1 MKKTVILCFLFI
13 YGLPTLGQEGFIFQK
28 NVDKVE
34 IPFKLINNLIFIPI
48 KVNGIELNFLLDSG
62 VDETLLFS
70 MDDKKEVSFFN
81 VEKVTLRGLGSE
93 ASIEGLK
100 SQNNTLEV
108 PGLKSTGHLLYIIL
122 DQTFNLSSH
131 MGIPVNGIIGYHFL
145 KNNLVEINYEK
156 KRITIYD
163 EENKI
168 RKKIE
173 KKFQEIPIT
182 IEKLKPYIRGS
193 VIMDTSEISVKL
205 LVDIGNSDAVWL
217 FQNASELIKVPE
229 KNFEDYLGKG
239 FSGDIEGR
247 RAQIRKFT
255 MSKFEFQDPV
265 VAFPDT
271 ISIRNVKMV
280 QDRAGSVGAEVLRRF
295 TVAFDYPN
303 RNMYLKKNGHFND
316 PFSYNKSGIELQHY
330 GLQWV
335 QETVRLETVPLSEG
349 TNLMNNFK
357 YKFELKPV
365 YLIANVRKNSTAAL
379 SGIQKDDILVS
390 INGVPAYKYSL
401 EKINS
406 LLKSEEERWITLEVE
421 RKGEFIKFKFQLLN
435 VL

>member
-168 RKKIE
+168 KKKIE

-193 VIMDTSEISVKL
+193 VIMDTSEIPVKL

-255 MSKFEFQDPV
+255 MSNFEFRDPV

-280 QDRAGSVGAEVLRRF
+280 KDRAGSVGAEVLRRF

-303 RNMYLKKNGHFND
+303 RKMYLKKNGHFND

>member
-193 VIMDTSEISVKL
+193 VIMDTSEIPVKL

-303 RNMYLKKNGHFND
+303 RKMYLKKNGHFND

>member
-193 VIMDTSEISVKL
+193 VIMDTSEIPVKL

-255 MSKFEFQDPV
+255 MSKFEFRDPV

-303 RNMYLKKNGHFND
+303 RKMYLKKNGHFND

>member
-13 YGLPTLGQEGFIFQK
+13 YGLPTLGQEGFLFQK

-108 PGLKSTGHLLYIIL
+108 PGLKSTGHLLYISL

-193 VIMDTSEISVKL
+193 VIMDTSEIPVKL

-303 RNMYLKKNGHFND
+303 RKMYLKKNGHFND

>member
-193 VIMDTSEISVKL
+193 VIMDTSEIPVKL

-255 MSKFEFQDPV
+255 MSNFEFRDPV

-303 RNMYLKKNGHFND
+303 RKMYLKKNGHFND